1 MDITPYVEQITS
13 AMTATAAALPESDQQ
28 LAARLTATIEPSTRL
43 AFMEAMSAAAAEIS
57 AALPGAQP
65 AQVNAHLVGR
75 DITFDVVTA
84 PPASTSPLDD
94 DNSARIT
101 LRLPETVK
109 ADAERCAAASGQSL
123 NTWLV
128 ATVRAAAQ
136 ADRATFSGAAAS
148 FASNW
153 TSRVNGWI

>member
-13 AMTATAAALPESDQQ
+13 AMTATAAALPEPDQQ
-28 LAARLTATIEPSTRL
+28 LAARLTTAIEPSARL
-43 AFMEAMSAAAAEIS
+43 AFMEAMSTAAAEIS

-84 PPASTSPLDD
+84 PPTPASPLDD

-109 ADAERCAAASGQSL
+109 AEAERCAAASGQSL

-128 ATVRAAAQ
+128 ATVRAAAS
-136 ADRATFSGAAAS
+136 DRAAFSGPAAS